1 MGEAERGNQQKDK
14 LLRERKKPVDE
25 KMRKNTGREILKSNG
40 NVEAGGG
47 HQA

>member
-1 MGEAERGNQQKDK
+1 MGETERGNQQKEK
-14 LLRERKKPVDE
+14 LLRESKIPVDA
-25 KMRKNTGREILKSNG
+25 KKRKDTGREILKSNG